1 MIVVDSVAALREAVG
16 NHRRRGARIGFVP
29 TMGNLHAG
37 HLRLVEEARRRADIV
52 VVSIYVNPLQ
62 FGPTEDLAAYP
73 RTPEDD
79 RRRLEALSV
88 DILFMPTDR
97 EMYPRGIDIMTRVE
111 VPNLGAILCGASRPT
126 HFAGVTTV
134 VNRLFNLVGSDIAV
148 FGKKDYQQLLIIRRM
163 VSDLGMPIEIV
174 GVDTVREV
182 DGLAMSSRNGY
193 LAAGERQI
201 APMLYRT
208 IQIATEYLDH
218 HEESIEAAQIKAGQE
233 LAKLGFRVD
242 YVEVRRRTDLAFP
255 DADDHELV
263 MLAAAWLG
271 QTRLIDNIEF
281 NRLWSL
287 FCRM

>member
-37 HLRLVEEARRRADIV
+37 HLRLVEEARRRADVV

-62 FGPTEDLAAYP
+62 FGPAEDLVAYP

-79 RRRLEALSV
+79 RRRLEAPNV

-97 EMYPRGIDIMTRVE
+97 EMYPRGIDDMTKVE
-111 VPNLGAILCGASRPT
+111 VPNLGAILCGAARPT

-134 VNRLFNLVGSDIAV
+134 VNRLFNLVGPDIAV
-148 FGKKDYQQLLIIRRM
+148 FGKKDYQQLFIIRRM

-208 IQIATEYLDH
+208 IQNATEHLNQH
-218 HEESIEAAQIKAGQE
+218 VESIEAARIRAGQE
-233 LAKLGFRVD
+233 LAKAGFRVD
-242 YVEVRRRTDLAFP
+242 YVEVRRRSDLAVP
-255 DADDHELV
+255 DAGDHELV

-281 NRLWSL
+281 NR
-287 FCRM
+287 